1 MSGTTQPQRQVV
13 WLNGAF
19 GAGKTTVARKLASVL
34 PDAMTLD
41 PEAIGGMLRK
51 AIPACRRT
59 LDFQDLRVWRRLTVA
74 AVEHVLQDHPGLLL
88 VPMTVVDSTYFEET
102 VGELRRSGITVHHF
116 TLVAEPKT
124 IRRRLLLRLAH
135 PRSTRWALQRVE
147 RCTRALQA
155 SRFATHLTT
164 DNRSASEVAAAVRR
178 LASL

>member
-41 PEAIGGMLRK
+41 PEYIGGMLRQV
-51 AIPACRRT
+51 IPASQLT
-59 LDFQDLRVWRRLTVA
+59 ADFQDLRVWRRLTVA
-74 AVEHVLQDHPGLLL
+74 AVEQVLQDHPGLLL
-88 VPMTVVDSTYFEET
+88 VPMTVVNSTYFDET
-102 VGELRRSGITVHHF
+102 VGKLRRSGITVHHF
-116 TLVAEPKT
+116 TLVAAAKT

-147 RCTRALQA
+147 RCTSALQA
-155 SRFATHLTT
+155 PQFATHLAT

>member
-1 MSGTTQPQRQVV
+1 MPQRQVV

-19 GAGKTTVARKLASVL
+19 GAGKTTVARKLSSVL

-51 AIPACRRT
+51 VIPASQRT
-59 LDFQDLRVWRRLTVA
+59 SDFQDLRVWRRLTVSA
-74 AVEHVLQDHPGLLL
+74 IEGVLQDHPGLLL
-88 VPMTVVDSTYFEET
+88 VPMTVVDSTYFDET

-116 TLVAEPKT
+116 TLVADPKT
-124 IRRRLLLRLAH
+124 IRRRLLRRLSD

-147 RCTRALQA
+147 RCTSALQA
-155 SRFATHLTT
+155 PRFAVHVST
-164 DNRSASEVAAAVRR
+164 DDQTASEVAAAVSR